1 MAGYE
6 TDEAMKAYWDAA
18 AIPMPAMNRLARG
31 STYFDGTLCLPF
43 PRLPDRRSRSGTGI
57 PHSGKLL

>member
-6 TDEAMKAYWDAA
+6 TDERRPIGTRP
-18 AIPMPAMNRLARG
+18 AIPMPAMTRLARG